1 MSGSQR
7 KPLRKSSS
15 LVLNEPDPGK
25 LKAKA
30 TRVFLSPLVPKGG
43 GEEVPDSEEER
54 LK

>member
-1 MSGSQR
+1 MPTSPR

-25 LKAKA
+25 LRAKA
-30 TRVFLSPLVPKGG
+30 TRVFPSLLAPKGG
-43 GEEVPDSEEER
+43 GEEVPDSEEEK